1 MTTRHTPTKAYLK
14 QALINLLTEK
24 SFEAITVSDLTKKAG
39 VNRGTFYLH
48 YRDKHDMM
56 THLKNDTLDDLYQ
69 LLNDPHIFTDT
80 RLVLKEALAY
90 IIDNLPF
97 IAAMANSSYLNFSQ
111 ILKDFIYQF
120 LTTIDGFQEII
131 INHYQIPYHYA
142 LEVYLASIESLISY
156 WISHGCQET
165 TDDMTA
171 IILKTVGFEK
181 AI

>member
-1 MTTRHTPTKAYLK
+1 MTTRHTPTKTYLK

-97 IAAMANSSYLNFSQ
+97 IAAMANSSYLNFHKYSRT
-111 ILKDFIYQF
+111 LFINF
-120 LTTIDGFQEII
+120 
-131 INHYQIPYHYA
+131 
-142 LEVYLASIESLISY
+142 
-156 WISHGCQET
+156 
-165 TDDMTA
+165 
-171 IILKTVGFEK
+171 
-181 AI
+181 